1 MQIKQIF
8 EKQNAT
14 AAAVLGLALIVVAV
28 IAGFFLSSLRSSG
41 NVLTTTGSA
50 KMSVVS
56 DSGKLSGSVLA
67 YANEFDLAT
76 GYKKIDRDTE
86 KVKAF
91 LIKNGATEEEIT
103 ISPVNLNQDYSYN
116 DGGQNLP
123 KRYELRATV
132 TVNSTDVTKITNISN
147 LVDDVA
153 GEGVLFQTYGA
164 QYYYSGLAD
173 ARVALLG
180 DAIVDA
186 KARAREIAKAS
197 GGNVGKLKTATS
209 GVVQVLPPNS
219 IDISDYGTYD
229 TSTIDKDVMVTVR
242 ATFIIR

>member
-14 AAAVLGLALIVVAV
+14 AAAVLGGALIIVAV
-28 IAGFFLSSLRSSG
+28 IAGFFMSSLRSSG

-56 DSGKLSGSVLA
+56 DSAKLSGSVLA
-67 YANEFDLAT
+67 YASEFDLAT
-76 GYKKIDRDTE
+76 GYKKIERDTE

-91 LIKNGATEEEIT
+91 LVKNGATEEEIT

-147 LVDDVA
+147 LVDDIA
-153 GEGVLFQTYGA
+153 SEGVLFQTYGA
-164 QYYYSGLAD
+164 QYQCSTLAE

-180 DAIVDA
+180 DAVKDA
-186 KARAREIAKAS
+186 KSRAREIAKAS

-229 TSTIDKDVMVTVR
+229 TSTVDKDVMVTVR

>member
-14 AAAVLGLALIVVAV
+14 AAAVLGGALIIVAV
-28 IAGFFLSSLRSSG
+28 IAGFFMSSLRSSG

-56 DSGKLSGSVLA
+56 DSAKLSGSVLA
-67 YANEFDLAT
+67 YASEFDLAT
-76 GYKKIDRDTE
+76 GYKKIERDTE

-91 LIKNGATEEEIT
+91 LVKNGATEEEIT

-147 LVDDVA
+147 LVDDIA
-153 GEGVLFQTYGA
+153 SEGVLFQTYGA
-164 QYYYSGLAD
+164 QYYYSGLAE

-180 DAIVDA
+180 DAVKDA
-186 KARAREIAKAS
+186 KSRAREIAKAS

-229 TSTIDKDVMVTVR
+229 TTTVDKDVMVTVR

>member
-14 AAAVLGLALIVVAV
+14 AAAVLGGALIIVAV
-28 IAGFFLSSLRSSG
+28 IAGFFMSSLRSSG

-56 DSGKLSGSVLA
+56 DSAKLSGSVLA
-67 YANEFDLAT
+67 YASEFDLAT
-76 GYKKIDRDTE
+76 GYKKIERDTE

-91 LIKNGATEEEIT
+91 LVKNGATEEEIT

-147 LVDDVA
+147 LVDDIA
-153 GEGVLFQTYGA
+153 SEGVLFQTYGA
-164 QYYYSGLAD
+164 QYYYSGLAE

-180 DAIVDA
+180 DAVKDA
-186 KARAREIAKAS
+186 KSRAREIAKAS

-229 TSTIDKDVMVTVR
+229 TSTVDKDVMVTVR